1 MSEFIYCLNTS
12 TIQPTP
18 LLDKVRIAGQAG
30 YQALEPWNDEI
41 NQYIEHG
48 GSLADLKSALTDAG
62 LAVASVVALRGW
74 ADSEGE
80 AFAEALED
88 CRRLMDQAAFLE
100 SPHVVASPPEGRV
113 NLEQT
118 TRRYAQLL
126 HLGRQVGVKPA
137 MEFLGF
143 SEGVNTLA
151 QALAIAEGTED
162 PDASVVADVFHL
174 MRGPGSI
181 DDLLTLSSD
190 RLAIVHVNDLPRSP
204 APGEQ
209 TDADR
214 ILPGDGIADLPC
226 VIAHL
231 RSIGY
236 QGALSLELFNR
247 DLWAQDPAE
256 VAVRGLDRLR
266 ALVEG

>member
-41 NQYIEHG
+41 NEYIDQG
-48 GSLADLKSALTDAG
+48 GSLADLKTALTDAG
-62 LAVASVVALRGW
+62 LIVASVIALRGW
-74 ADSEGE
+74 AEVEGE
-80 AFAEALED
+80 AFAEVLED
-88 CRRLMDQAAFLE
+88 CRKRMDQAAFLE
-100 SPHVVASPPEGRV
+100 SPIIVASPPIGAV
-113 NLEQT
+113 NLEQAT
-118 TRRYAQLL
+118 SRYAQLL

-143 SEGVNTLA
+143 SDGVNTLS

-162 PDASVVADVFHL
+162 PEATVVADVFHL

-190 RLAIVHVNDLPRSP
+190 RLAIVHLNDLPATPPPR
-204 APGEQ
+204 EQ
-209 TDADR
+209 ADADR
-214 ILPGDGIADLPC
+214 VMPGDGIADLPR
-226 VIAHL
+226 VVAHL

-236 QGALSLELFNR
+236 QGPLSLELFNR
-247 DLWAQDPAE
+247 DLWAQDPAD
-256 VAVRGLDRLR
+256 VARRGLERLR
-266 ALVEG
+266 GLVEG